1 MNLIN
6 HSNLNKDNERILSLL
21 EELNSTL
28 DLYYERNIEKEVQA
42 IEKWIKFKKKI
53 DRYYSSIQI
62 IVSLNK
68 TVEI

>member
-42 IEKWIKFKKKI
+42 IEK
-53 DRYYSSIQI
+53 
-62 IVSLNK
+62 
-68 TVEI
+68 